1 MSLPLVALFIVSWP
15 LALEMQVE
23 INRERKRWVDCLAK
37 TLIVLEL
44 IICLLFWQA
53 GSWLWGMV
61 LFLPIL
67 IFLVVMLIK
76 EGDRS

>member
-1 MSLPLVALFIVSWP
+1 MSVPLVVLFIVSWP
-15 LALEMQVE
+15 LALVE
-23 INRERKRWVDCLAK
+23 INRERKRWVGCLAK